1 MSNEPT
7 PWESVPTAGPNATP
21 GSDVRPHSV
30 ASIEVDK
37 AAPSENSWKTEPDP
51 LMSLS
56 PSIRDYNFENKR
68 RYHKFKEG
76 RYLLPNDDPEQERED
91 MKHALIVNLCDGALH
106 NAPLNNPRK
115 ILDIGTGTGIWAID
129 MGDDYPDAEV
139 TGIDLSPIQPPFV
152 PPNVMFTIDD
162 VEADWLYP
170 DNSIDFVHVRNM
182 APAVKDWPRLVAQ
195 AYKALKPG
203 GWIELVDMAFTF
215 SCDDGTVPPDFAP
228 VKTMNYLREALD
240 MYGVDIYAAWK
251 FADYIRE
258 AGFVNERFDTRKVPV
273 GTWPRDPFMKA
284 IGDYCRAVNY
294 DSLGSITNIPFRKG
308 LGWTNLQVE
317 VFLVQVRKDLLDD
330 SKHSY
335 NYFHSCCGQKP
346 YEADG

>member
-21 GSDVRPHSV
+21 GSDVTPHSV

-115 ILDIGTGTGIWAID
+115 ILDIGTGTGVWAID
-129 MGDDYPDAEV
+129 SGSCSLYYSIRLRILCTDLLIVGDDYPDAEV

-195 AYKALKPG
+195 AYK
-203 GWIELVDMAFTF
+203 
-215 SCDDGTVPPDFAP
+215 
-228 VKTMNYLREALD
+228 
-240 MYGVDIYAAWK
+240 
-251 FADYIRE
+251 
-258 AGFVNERFDTRKVPV
+258 
-273 GTWPRDPFMKA
+273 
-284 IGDYCRAVNY
+284 
-294 DSLGSITNIPFRKG
+294 
-308 LGWTNLQVE
+308 
-317 VFLVQVRKDLLDD
+317 
-330 SKHSY
+330 
-335 NYFHSCCGQKP
+335 
-346 YEADG
+346 